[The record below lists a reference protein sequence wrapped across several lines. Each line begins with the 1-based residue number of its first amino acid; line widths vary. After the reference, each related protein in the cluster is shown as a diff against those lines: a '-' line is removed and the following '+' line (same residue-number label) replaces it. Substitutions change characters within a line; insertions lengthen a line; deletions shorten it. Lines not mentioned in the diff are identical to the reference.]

1 MTLVM
6 QMSTFQVSIVDNL
19 RGQNMLLT
27 SNLLRFGDGVV
38 RCGSV
43 VESSTTPTPSSV
55 VWRCGVVG
63 DYSPT
68 THNATDATFHNKGDR

>member
-1 MTLVM
+1 MILRPE
-6 QMSTFQVSIVDNL
+6 MSTIGGVKCRQL
-19 RGQNMLLT
+19 KTKKMLLT
-27 SNLLRFGDGVV
+27 SNLWRFGGGVV

-43 VESSTTPTPSSV
+43 VESSTTPAPSRV

>member
-1 MTLVM
+1 
-6 QMSTFQVSIVDNL
+6 MSTIQGVKCRQL
-19 RGQNMLLT
+19 EGKNMLLA
-27 SNLLRFGDGVV
+27 SNLERFGGGVV

-43 VESSTTPTPSSV
+43 VESSTTPAPSRI

-63 DYSPT
+63 SYRPT

>member
-1 MTLVM
+1 MILKI
-6 QMSTFQVSIVDNL
+6 QMSTFEVSIVDNST
-19 RGQNMLLT
+19 GQNMLLT
-27 SNLLRFGDGVV
+27 SNLIEFGGGVV
-38 RCGSV
+38 RCGGV
-43 VESSTTPTPSSV
+43 VERSTTPAPSRV